1 MKITFNKKSL
11 TDAISQLMVAVTSK
25 SVSLVTEGILI
36 TAETGENT
44 VTMNAYDMEKGVRV
58 IIDAEVIE
66 GGSYIISAQK
76 LLGIVRTMPGEE
88 IDLKVDDKNTV
99 TVTGGRSMFRLHAL
113 NGSDFPGLPVLSG
126 DKGFYIKEKDL
137 KNLINRVLFAVDV
150 GNPMPALNGVYFEIE
165 GNTIKIIGCDGK
177 SFAMCDKVCDLQNK
191 SEGAINFK
199 FIVPV
204 KTATELVKMLS
215 DGEDTVLL
223 ELTRKHIIFK
233 LDETVLFS
241 RMIDQ
246 EYLDY
251 NRLIPTEAKITATAN
266 AADIVDALERASLVT
281 EEKIAGSV
289 RSYVK
294 LSFIGNILMVTSDS
308 VTGSVKDE
316 IAIFHRGDDLDIGF
330 NCRYLLDAFR
340 ACGDEDVEI
349 RLNSSLMPMAFSP
362 INPKEDDNFLYF
374 VLPLRMKEQA

>member
-11 TDAISQLMVAVTSK
+11 TDAISRLMIAVTSK
-25 SVSLVTEGILI
+25 SVSMVTEGILI
-36 TAETGENT
+36 TAETGNTT
-44 VTMNAYDMEKGVRV
+44 VTMNAYDMEKGVRAV
-58 IIDAEVIE
+58 IEAEVSE

-88 IDLKVDDKNTV
+88 IDLKVDDKNMV

-113 NGSDFPGLPVLSG
+113 DGSSFPGLHVLNG
-126 DKGFYIKEKDL
+126 DRGFFIKEKDL
-137 KNLINRVLFAVDV
+137 KNLISRVLFAVEA
-150 GNPMPALNGVYFEIE
+150 GNPTPALNGVYFEIV
-165 GNTIKIIGCDGK
+165 GNTIKIIGCDGYK
-177 SFAMCDKVCDLQNK
+177 FAMCDKVCELQNK
-191 SEGAINFK
+191 NEGEINFK

-215 DGEDTVLL
+215 DSEDTVLL

-233 LDETVLFS
+233 LSETVLFS

-251 NRLIPTEAKITATAN
+251 EKFIPTEAKITATVN
-266 AADIVDALERASLVT
+266 TVDIVEALERASLVT

-294 LSFIGNILMVTSDS
+294 FSFSGNVLTITSDS

-340 ACGDEDVEI
+340 ACGDEDVEM
-349 RLNSSLMPMAFSP
+349 RLNSPLMPMAFSP
-362 INPKEDDNFLYF
+362 INPKEDDKFLYF